1 MSWGAPPTEAKKKQ
15 DNRIE
20 SCLWAAVWIWH
31 ELLIFTLNCAVESRV
46 IVASIS
52 QLVNSDN
59 NVKKKGKRKTQKK
72 EGKKPDEVERFFFPT
87 ESWFLFLC

>member
-1 MSWGAPPTEAKKKQ
+1 MPFLTSAFICLGEHLLLRQKKKKEQ

-31 ELLIFTLNCAVESRV
+31 ELLMFTLNCAVESRV

-59 NVKKKGKRKTQKK
+59 NVEKKKGKDKRKKK
-72 EGKKPDEVERFFFPT
+72 RGKSRMK
-87 ESWFLFLC
+87 

>member
-1 MSWGAPPTEAKKKQ
+1 MSWGAPPTEAKKKKEEQ

-31 ELLIFTLNCAVESRV
+31 ELLMFTLNCAVESRV

-59 NVKKKGKRKTQKK
+59 NVEKEKRKRQKKKKRGKGRMK
-72 EGKKPDEVERFFFPT
+72 
-87 ESWFLFLC
+87 